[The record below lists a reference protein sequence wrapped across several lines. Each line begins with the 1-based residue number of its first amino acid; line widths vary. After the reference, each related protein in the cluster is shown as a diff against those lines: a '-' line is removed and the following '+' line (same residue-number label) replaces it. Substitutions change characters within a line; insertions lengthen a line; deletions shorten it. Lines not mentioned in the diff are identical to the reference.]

1 MDIVAEFGTIATDAL
16 AAIGDLL
23 PIVVPVFGALVLI
36 PLGIGLFRKFG
47 VRR

>member
-1 MDIVAEFGTIATDAL
+1 MDVDTIFGPVATSAL
-16 AAIGDLL
+16 AAITELV

-36 PLGIGLFRKFG
+36 PLAIGVFRKFG